1 MIDLAL
7 EDECILSNA
16 CVVKCSGSKQGGG
29 VIVSVVEKEG
39 IPRVSELLKGND
51 SEHMMGISCI
61 TFNSSILLS

>member
-29 VIVSVVEKEG
+29 VMVSVVEE
-39 IPRVSELLKGND
+39 RESLE
-51 SEHMMGISCI
+51 
-61 TFNSSILLS
+61 